1 MNQTNIIE
9 GVIIG
14 AVGGAIAGLVIW
26 LAELCRQ
33 EILKYLHTKRVEN
46 WLKESKNVWRSTT
59 AIASANNLTKDRV
72 CFICSNSK
80 EIKLN
85 TKDGNE
91 SDEKW
96 CLKSRENEVN
106 I

>member
-1 MNQTNIIE
+1 MHKANIIE

-26 LAELCRQ
+26 VAELCRQ
-33 EILKYLHTKRVEN
+33 EFLKCRDTKRVEN
-46 WLKESKNVWRSTT
+46 WLKKSKNVWRSTT

-80 EIKLN
+80 AIKLN
-85 TKDGNE
+85 TKEGNE

-96 CLKSRENEVN
+96 CLKSRENDINV
-106 I
+106 